1 MRVCTWVDPL
11 CAGYCHCVILYAT
24 LCLRGIVRDIS
35 FASEHNNLCL
45 FMKVFVMYLQQY
57 LLSHVSKCVEE
68 MVVTAREA
76 AIEIKI
82 ENCVFT

>member
-1 MRVCTWVDPL
+1 M
-11 CAGYCHCVILYAT
+11 
-24 LCLRGIVRDIS
+24 RDIS

-45 FMKVFVMYLQQY
+45 FMKVFVSVGMYLQRY